1 MLIYHPAFDA
11 YHCIFRML
19 MIAEAVQDLEVEK
32 AQILDFYLMFPAAVS
47 KIRLPVEIKEARKHA
62 NLLSNIYH
70 DPINVATTFRDM
82 EQIQLAALKCIAAS
96 ELIDVQKLEKGLV
109 ARTSQVIPVE
119 IGKKIAEFIEKRQ
132 PVAGIV
138 LKSLALLP
146 LRGDNGLKHRT
157 ELMEYRYDIA

>member
-19 MIAEAVQDLEVEK
+19 MIAETLQSLEVEK

-47 KIRLPVEIKEARKHA
+47 KIRLPAEVKEARRQA
-62 NLLSNIYH
+62 NSFSNVYH

-82 EQIQLAALKCIAAS
+82 EQIQMAALKCIAAS
-96 ELIDVQKLEKGLV
+96 ELIEVQKLAKGMIV
-109 ARTSQVIPVE
+109 RTSRQIPSE
-119 IGKKIAEFIEKRQ
+119 ISQKISEFIAKRQ
-132 PVAGIV
+132 PVAGVV
-138 LKSLALLP
+138 LTKLASLP

-157 ELMEYRYDIA
+157 ELMEHRYDIA